1 MKSEIKNKLLEA
13 KDVQEVTDILT
24 ASGEKFTAEDAA
36 RIWKEIEDHKVDLK
50 RKFSETEMAAV
61 SGGALCQESEV
72 QSYSFYDEE
81 CFFGDY

>member
-1 MKSEIKNKLLEA
+1 MNSEIKIKLLKA

-50 RKFSETEMAAV
+50 REFSEKEMDAV
-61 SGGALCQESEV
+61 SGGWDICLDT
-72 QSYSFYDEE
+72 QSDAKRFK
-81 CFFGDY
+81 CLAGDY